1 MRMVFG
7 LVMLLGL
14 ALAGFAVYMAQG
26 YINEYQAELQRE
38 RSAREGMVPLVD
50 VYVVNRAIR
59 YGERLYPDDVRRVRW
74 PENAIPEGAFQ
85 TQEALF
91 PEGVENLDN
100 EGVRSVLRAMEKDE
114 AILAV
119 KVSGVGEDAGVS
131 SRLSEGM
138 RAFAIRVD
146 VTSGVSGFLRPGDRV
161 DVYWTGR
168 TRGLTVDQGEVTQLI
183 EAQVKIIAVDQTA
196 DEDRNSPLVS
206 RTVTVE
212 ATPQQVA
219 ALAQAQASGRLSL
232 SLVGA
237 SDNQVTAAVS
247 IDQRQLLGIQRQ
259 EVVEVEQRRVCTVR
273 KRSGTELV
281 VTEIPCPDE

>member
-196 DEDRNSPLVS
+196 DEDRNSPLVA

>member
-26 YINEYQAELQRE
+26 YINDTQAQLDRE
-38 RSAREGMVPLVD
+38 RAAREGMVPLVD
-50 VYVVNRAIR
+50 VYVVNRAVR
-59 YGERLYPDDVRRVRW
+59 YGERLLPEDVRKVRW

-85 TQEALF
+85 TEEALF
-91 PEGVENLDN
+91 PEGIEDLDR
-100 EGVRSVLRAMEKDE
+100 EDLRSVLRAMEKDE

-131 SRLSEGM
+131 SRLSDGM

-168 TRGLTVDQGEVTQLI
+168 TRGLTIDQGEVTQLI
-183 EAQVKIIAVDQTA
+183 EPQVKIIAVDQTA
-196 DEDRNSPLVS
+196 DEDRNSPLVA

-259 EVVEVEQRRVCTVR
+259 EVVEVEQRQVCTVR

-281 VTEIPCPDE
+281 VTEIPCPEE